1 MTNGVMFQLSSAGVD
16 TVLAFNPININH
28 QILLKFRS
36 DYFKSN
42 VWGLAII
49 CCNLAKSQ

>member
-1 MTNGVMFQLSSAGVD
+1 MIKGVMSQLFSACVD
-16 TVLAFNPININH
+16 TVLAFNPININ
-28 QILLKFRS
+28 QLKFRY

-49 CCNLAKSQ
+49 FCNLAKSQ